1 MRIWLASV
9 LLIPLAIQ
17 AGHWSL
23 EPVRRPSLPALGQAQ
38 QPANAIDAFVL
49 AKLAE
54 AGLDPS
60 RLAKRPVLIRRLHL
74 ILLGIHPS
82 PAEVASFVND
92 SRPDAWERRVDRVL
106 DDPRLGERWAQ
117 HQSEQSSRVA
127 GAQPAPTEARREA
140 TGGLVDE
147 FILAVCVGLQFLDF

>member
-54 AGLDPS
+54 DCGLGDD
-60 RLAKRPVLIRRLHL
+60 
-74 ILLGIHPS
+74 
-82 PAEVASFVND
+82 EVAAAAVDFLD
-92 SRPDAWERRVDRVL
+92 SGTDERPLCMVVGTFL
-106 DDPRLGERWAQ
+106 P
-117 HQSEQSSRVA
+117 HC
-127 GAQPAPTEARREA
+127 PFI
-140 TGGLVDE
+140 VDE
-147 FILAVCVGLQFLDF
+147 HGMFWKSNFFKKYNKNYF